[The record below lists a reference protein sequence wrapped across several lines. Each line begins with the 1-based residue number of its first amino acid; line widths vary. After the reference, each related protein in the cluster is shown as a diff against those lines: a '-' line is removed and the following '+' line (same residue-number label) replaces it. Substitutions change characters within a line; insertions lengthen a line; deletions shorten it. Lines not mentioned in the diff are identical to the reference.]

1 MGRDTSGP
9 VYHLIPFTSPELM
22 VPIIMSCFPTAVNPV
37 CECVCVMLQCRA
49 EIQTNT

>member
-1 MGRDTSGP
+1 MGRETSGP

-37 CECVCVMLQCRA
+37 CVCVCDAAV
-49 EIQTNT
+49 